1 MKKIKSLIKIIIL
14 LIIIF
19 ICYVIYD
26 GYKMYKSAIETTSIE
41 QKINSIKSKENYCT
55 LDEMP
60 QLYKEAVVAVED
72 HRFYRHGAF
81 DFISIG
87 RAICVNIK
95 SFQLKEGGSTIT
107 QQLAKNAY
115 FTQKKEL
122 KRKIAEFFMAVEFEK
137 NCSKDEIL
145 ELYLNTSYFG
155 DGCYSVK
162 TASKHYFNKEAI
174 EMNDYESTML
184 AGIPNAP
191 SLYAPTKSEKL
202 ATERQ
207 EQVLDKMV
215 KYKYI
220 TEDRK
225 KEILDLK

>member
-155 DGCYSVK
+155 DGYYCVAE
-162 TASKHYFNKEAI
+162 ASRGYYKKEPKD
-174 EMNDYESTML
+174 MNRNEASML

-191 SLYAPTKSEKL
+191 SVYNPSANPKL
-202 ATERQ
+202 TRSRQ
-207 EQVLDKMV
+207 KKVISDMV
-215 KYKYI
+215 EYGYLTQDQANK
-220 TEDRK
+220 
-225 KEILDLK
+225 LLK